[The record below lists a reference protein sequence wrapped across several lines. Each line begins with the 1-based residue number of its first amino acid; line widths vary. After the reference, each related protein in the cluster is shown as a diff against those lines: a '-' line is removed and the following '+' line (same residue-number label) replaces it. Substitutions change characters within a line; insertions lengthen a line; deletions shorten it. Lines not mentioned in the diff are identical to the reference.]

1 MGLEGSIHKYQW
13 VVQVSVEF
21 FQRNHKDEL
30 VDVLEIDV
38 DLVYKDLFYL
48 VFMKK

>member
-1 MGLEGSIHKYQW
+1 MGSQGSIYKYQW
-13 VVQVSVEF
+13 VVRVSVEI

-30 VDVLEIDV
+30 LDVLEIDV

-48 VFMKK
+48 VCMKK

>member
-1 MGLEGSIHKYQW
+1 MGSKGSIYKYQW
-13 VVQVSVEF
+13 VVQVSVEI

-30 VDVLEIDV
+30 LDVLEIDV